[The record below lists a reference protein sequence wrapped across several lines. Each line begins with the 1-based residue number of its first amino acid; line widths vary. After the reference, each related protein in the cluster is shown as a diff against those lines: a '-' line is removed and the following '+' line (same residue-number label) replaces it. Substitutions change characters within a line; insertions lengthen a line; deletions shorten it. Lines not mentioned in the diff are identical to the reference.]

1 MINIEYK
8 VLQMKPLGTRKNP
21 SPRWDSNPRPSIE
34 GADEMQ
40 ALRETWMT
48 REEHLK
54 FLCHVFHSSLAPR
67 VYFARSLI
75 FFHEIREY
83 LRSRKEE
90 PRNAMLE
97 Q

>member
-1 MINIEYK
+1 MPADLGQKLRETMINIEYK

-54 FLCHVFHSSLAPR
+54 LLCHVFHSSLAPR

-75 FFHEIREY
+75 FF
-83 LRSRKEE
+83 SRNT
-90 PRNAMLE
+90 RVLA
-97 Q
+97 

>member
-1 MINIEYK
+1 MINIKYM
-8 VLQMKPLGTRKNP
+8 VLQMNPLGTRKNP
-21 SPRWDSNPRPSIE
+21 SPRWDSNPRPSVE

-48 REEHLK
+48 REEQLK
-54 FLCHVFHSSLAPR
+54 FLRHVCHSSLAGR
-67 VYFARSLI
+67 VHFARSLI
-75 FFHEIREY
+75 FFHE
-83 LRSRKEE
+83 LRSLEKEE